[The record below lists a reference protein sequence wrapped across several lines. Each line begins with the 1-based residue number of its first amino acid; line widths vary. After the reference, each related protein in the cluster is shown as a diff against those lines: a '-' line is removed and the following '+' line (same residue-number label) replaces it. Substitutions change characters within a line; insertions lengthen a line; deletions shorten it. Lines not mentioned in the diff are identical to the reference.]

1 MASQNEY
8 DNGME
13 GGFYL
18 PSVLS
23 YAVGAIPTERK
34 TVIVVPSTTSLTAG
48 TSSRCQFLFP
58 QSGLLDFSNAELTMD
73 ANYVIGNASNYVAL
87 HTNPLSVFSVAEQ
100 DLGGQTLVVSD
111 INIATN
117 AYYKA
122 VLDASALSNKATYD
136 IAGDSTAQWAPST
149 QDGYVGDLVCQ
160 TANTR
165 NNISRVIPLEMFQGV
180 FAMNKYFP
188 AFLAPQLRLTLQVA
202 NLASIGYESSAVGGT
217 RSDSLS
223 SSVLN
228 NFRLRVPQIQ
238 LPPAVSQ
245 AIQMA
250 SQQGLMARSN
260 FTRVYS
266 KSISSNGESI
276 IINQSARAGID
287 GVVFGLVKSTDD
299 NPYSAR
305 LGTTTSGQYRVRI
318 DGQDVV
324 SQALDNRE
332 LLNALCNFLQKPYTA
347 DSALAFRGKEGYT
360 QGNGWGGLA
369 FEMSNTRIPQE
380 MLTGY
385 TSGQTV
391 QVELIAEN
399 TGNDGNPITGTGF
412 LIVDTAVLYNFSQAG
427 VSMVY

>member
-48 TSSRCQFLFP
+48 TSSRVQFLFP

-73 ANYVIGNASNYVAL
+73 ITATPIASNFAAYHA
-87 HTNPLSVFSVAEQ
+87 NPLSVFSVAEQ

-111 INIATN
+111 INIATFP
-117 AYYKA
+117 YYKGT
-122 VLDASALSNKATYD
+122 LDASALTNKTAYD
-136 IAGDSTAQWAPST
+136 LAGDDETYTAMAAT
-149 QDGYVGDLVCQ
+149 GYYGALVSGA
-160 TANTR
+160 TGEATV
-165 NNISRVIPLEMFQGV
+165 SRTIPLEMFQGV
-180 FAMNKYFP
+180 FSMNKYFP
-188 AFLAPQLRLTLQVA
+188 SFLSPALRMTLQVA
-202 NLASIGYESSAVGGT
+202 DVNSIGFSVNGDTNVRQGALLSASI
-217 RSDSLS
+217 D
-223 SSVLN
+223 

-287 GVVFGLVKSTDD
+287 GVVFGIVNSAGARVN
-299 NPYSAR
+299 NPYAAQLASNSAF
-305 LGTTTSGQYRVRI
+305 RVRI

-324 SQALDNRE
+324 SQSLDRRE
-332 LLNALCNFLQKPYTA
+332 LLNQLTNFLQKPYTA
-347 DSALAFRGKEGYT
+347 DNALAYTGMLGYSDS
-360 QGNGWGGLA
+360 NGWGGLA

-391 QVELIAEN
+391 QVELIVEN
-399 TGNDGNPITGTGF
+399 AGSVSGTGF

>member
-13 GGFYL
+13 GGFFL

-48 TSSRCQFLFP
+48 TSSRCQWLFP

-73 ANYVIGNASNYVAL
+73 IACVPIAANYCAFHA
-87 HTNPLSVFSVAEQ
+87 NPLSVFSVAEQ

-111 INIATN
+111 INIATQP
-117 AYYKA
+117 YYKGA
-122 VLDASALSNKATYD
+122 LDASALTNKCAYD
-136 IAGDSTAQWAPST
+136 IAGDDSVYTASVLDDYAGVIVNNT
-149 QDGYVGDLVCQ
+149 VGDQ
-160 TANTR
+160 TV
-165 NNISRVIPLEMFQGV
+165 SRAIPLEMFQGV

-188 AFLAPQLRLTLQVA
+188 AFLAPQLRLTTQVA
-202 NLASIGYESSAVGGT
+202 NVASIGYSANATDGT
-217 RSDSLS
+217 HQGALTSATLS
-223 SSVLN
+223 

-250 SQQGLMARSN
+250 SQAGLMARAN

-266 KSISSNGESI
+266 KAVSANGESI
-276 IINQSARAGID
+276 IINQSARSGID
-287 GVVFGLVKSTDD
+287 GVVFGLVPTVSN
-299 NPYSAR
+299 NPYAAELTSTSAF
-305 LGTTTSGQYRVRI
+305 RVRI

-324 SQALDNRE
+324 SQALDRRE
-332 LLNALCNFLQKPYTA
+332 LLNQLTNFLQKPYTA
-347 DSALAFRGKEGYT
+347 DCALAFNGMKGYT
-360 QGNGWGGLA
+360 GSNGWGGLA

-385 TSGQTV
+385 TSGQSV
-391 QVELIAEN
+391 QIELIVEN
-399 TGNDGNPITGTGF
+399 AGGVSGTGY